1 MIKPIS
7 LEVEVPPPGQ
17 YPATVLAISL
27 FERGVRIFARVT
39 YQLDSEP
46 PFEVPEFVSLREA
59 RDGTSA
65 VRGRARLRELAV
77 AAGIELQ
84 SITSTSDLQP
94 LVGARVKATI
104 RLQEDDGIQIPK
116 IVAVTALRAED
127 GGS

>member
-1 MIKPIS
+1 MNIS
-7 LEVEVPPPGQ
+7 LEMEVPPPGQ
-17 YPATVLAISL
+17 YPATVVAIRL
-27 FERGVRIFARVT
+27 FERSDRTFAWVS

-59 RDGTSA
+59 RDGTNA
-65 VRGRARLRELAV
+65 VRGRARLRELAS

-84 SITSTSDLQP
+84 SITSAGDLQP

-104 RLQEDDGIQIPK
+104 HLQEDDGIQIPK
-116 IVAVTALRAED
+116 IVSVTALRVEG

>member
-1 MIKPIS
+1 MNKPIS
-7 LEVEVPPPGQ
+7 LEMEVPPPGQ
-17 YPATVLAISL
+17 YSATVLAINL
-27 FERGVRIFARVT
+27 FERGVRTFAIVT

-59 RDGTSA
+59 LNGTSA

-77 AAGIELQ
+77 AAGIELK

-104 RLQEDDGIQIPK
+104 RLQDDDGIQIPK
-116 IVAVTALRAED
+116 IVSVTALRAED
-127 GGS
+127 DGS

>member
-7 LEVEVPPPGQ
+7 LEVEVPLPGQ

-77 AAGIELQ
+77 AGIELQ

>member
-7 LEVEVPPPGQ
+7 LEVEVPLPGQ
-17 YPATVLAISL
+17 YSATVLAISL
-27 FERGVRIFARVT
+27 FERGVRIYARVT
-39 YQLDSEP
+39 YQLDCEP

-59 RDGTSA
+59 RNGTSA
-65 VRGRARLRELAV
+65 VRGRARLQELAV

-116 IVAVTALRAED
+116 IVSVTALRAEN

>member
-1 MIKPIS
+1 MTIS
-7 LEVEVPPPGQ
+7 LEMEVPPPGQ
-17 YPATVLAISL
+17 YPATLRTITL
-27 FERGVRIFARVT
+27 HERGARTFAFVT

-59 RDGTSA
+59 RNGTSA

-104 RLQEDDGIQIPK
+104 PQEDDGIQIPK
-116 IVAVTALRAED
+116 IVSVTALRAED

>member
-1 MIKPIS
+1 MQ
-7 LEVEVPPPGQ
+7 VPPPGQ
-17 YPATVLAISL
+17 YPATVRAITL
-27 FERGVRIFARVT
+27 FERGVRTFASVT

-46 PFEVPEFVSLREA
+46 PFELPEFVSLLETHN
-59 RDGTSA
+59 GTSA
-65 VRGRARLRELAV
+65 LRGRARLRELAV

-104 RLQEDDGIQIPK
+104 RLQEDDGLQIPK
-116 IVAVTALRAED
+116 IVSVTSLRAED

>member
-1 MIKPIS
+1 MR
-7 LEVEVPPPGQ
+7 
-17 YPATVLAISL
+17 T
-27 FERGVRIFARVT
+27 FALVT

-46 PFEVPEFVSLREA
+46 PFEVPEFVSLREE
-59 RDGTSA
+59 RDGTSPLK
-65 VRGRARLRELAV
+65 GRARLRELAV

-116 IVAVTALRAED
+116 IVSVTALRVEG

>member
-46 PFEVPEFVSLREA
+46 PFEIPEFVSLREA
-59 RDGTSA
+59 HDGTGA
-65 VRGRARLRELAV
+65 LRGRARLRELAV
-77 AAGIELQ
+77 AVGIELP

>member
-27 FERGVRIFARVT
+27 FERDVRIFARVT

-65 VRGRARLRELAV
+65 VKGRARLRELAV

-104 RLQEDDGIQIPK
+104 RLREDDGIQIPQ
-116 IVAVTALRAED
+116 IVSVTALRAED

>member
-17 YPATVLAISL
+17 YPATVLAIGL

-59 RDGTSA
+59 RNGTSTL
-65 VRGRARLRELAV
+65 RGRARLRELAV

-94 LVGARVKATI
+94 LVGARIKATI
-104 RLQEDDGIQIPK
+104 RLQEDDGIQIPQ
-116 IVAVTALRAED
+116 IVSVAALRAED
-127 GGS
+127 GGL